1 MAVYDPVADVG
12 QLCDDPQMRSY
23 NLSLLCL
30 VALESCAS
38 KPVELAANR
47 CWTVSVGDKVEGTAV
62 LFAHAAK
69 DGCIECGAS
78 VSGRDC
84 PGVGF
89 TTGNDSVDQAYDRI
103 VQSARQ
109 DGLGNVQVVVHLSG
123 EVIPNGATGKPM
135 IRASLL
141 RLVEAGPTNSR

>member
-1 MAVYDPVADVG
+1 
-12 QLCDDPQMRSY
+12 MRSY
-23 NLSLLCL
+23 LSLFCL
-30 VALESCAS
+30 VALASCAS
-38 KPVELAANR
+38 KPVEISANR

-78 VSGRDC
+78 VSGRGC
-84 PGVGF
+84 PGIGF
-89 TTGNDSVDQAYDRI
+89 ATGKDSVDQAYDRI

-109 DGLGNVQVVVHLSG
+109 DGFGNVQVVVQLSG

-135 IRASLL
+135 VRASRL
-141 RLVEAGPTNSR
+141 RLVEAGPA